1 MTSPPTTRPSLLVR
15 IRDARDAEA
24 WSEFVRLY
32 SPLVY
37 RFARRKGLQDADA
50 ADLTQEVMRAVMS
63 SVRRLDYDPNRG
75 SFRGWLFT
83 LAHRRLYDFLGRRER
98 EYRGTG
104 DSAVQARLEQQPAR
118 EDEDQ
123 WNREYQQHL
132 LAWAAERVRDSFQES
147 TWSAFWQTAVEGRTG
162 KEVAEQLGMTVAA
175 VYLAKSRV
183 MARLKECIREL
194 EGEQVDQ

>member
-1 MTSPPTTRPSLLVR
+1 MTKPPTTRPSLLVR

-24 WSEFVRLY
+24 WREFVRLY

-50 ADLTQEVMRAVMS
+50 ADVTQDVMRAVMT
-63 SVRRLDYDPNRG
+63 SVRRLDYDPDRG

-83 LAHRRLYDFLGRRER
+83 LAHRRLYDFLGSRAREC
-98 EYRGTG
+98 RGTG
-104 DSAVQARLEQQPAR
+104 DSDVQSRLEAQPAR
-118 EDEDQ
+118 DDEEQ
-123 WNREYQQHL
+123 WNREYQRHL

-147 TWSAFWQTAVEGRTG
+147 TWSAFWQTAVEGRSG

-183 MARLKECIREL
+183 MARLKECVREL
-194 EGEQVDQ
+194 EGDIEA